1 MHVFVYRGDGV
12 CMYRTDI
19 YMCICSEKTCKWDQF
34 VLKNWFIYIVNDEFI
49 TENILKHKTFSWC
62 LCLYGATTHANE
74 TDLYCKVISKYYIWG
89 THHREHSQTQDVLLM
104 FVSIWSNS
112 TCKCH
117 QFMLQNWFVYYKR
130 RTHHREYSQK
140 QDMIVMY
147 MSIWGNDTCKC
158 DRFTYGRNLPQR
170 PSTTTTPVLYIGPL
184 IYVSLCRILVF
195 VYLCLI

>member
-104 FVSIWSNS
+104 SVSIWSNS

-117 QFMLQNWFVYYKR
+117 QFMLQNWFVYIINDEPTTENILKNKTWSWCICQYEAT
-130 RTHHREYSQK
+130 THANAT
-140 QDMIVMY
+140 D
-147 MSIWGNDTCKC
+147 
-158 DRFTYGRNLPQR
+158 
-170 PSTTTTPVLYIGPL
+170 
-184 IYVSLCRILVF
+184 
-195 VYLCLI
+195 